1 MEHQKL
7 LQHVCQDECNEIV
20 NEIQKNIVK
29 MHREDF
35 SLPFEDTC
43 ADNVV
48 RKVEA
53 EMLGCCGR
61 SCGWNGRSCMSWPFL
76 AKGEKVEW
84 LQQCCGEF
92 NVLQNS
98 SSRTH
103 V

>member
-61 SCGWNGRSCMSWPFL
+61 SCG
-76 AKGEKVEW
+76 
-84 LQQCCGEF
+84 
-92 NVLQNS
+92 
-98 SSRTH
+98 
-103 V
+103 